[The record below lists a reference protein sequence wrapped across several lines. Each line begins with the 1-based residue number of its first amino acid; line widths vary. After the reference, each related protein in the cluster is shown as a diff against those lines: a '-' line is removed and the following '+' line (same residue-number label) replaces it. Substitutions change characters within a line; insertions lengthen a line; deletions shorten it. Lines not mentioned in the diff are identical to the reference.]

1 MQALVAMSSSSE
13 EDEPKK
19 DVWESHQ
26 SSSESEAATGAV
38 STRKLT
44 RFTAAQ
50 IAFLNAY
57 YNQGLTGTGKKYRS
71 FIKRAA
77 FDAGMTTTQVKVG
90 WYVTVCHSVS

>member
-26 SSSESEAATGAV
+26 SSSESEAATGAA

-57 YNQGLTGTGKKYRS
+57 YKGLTGTTG
-71 FIKRAA
+71 
-77 FDAGMTTTQVKVG
+77 VL
-90 WYVTVCHSVS
+90 